1 MAEKVFILSSK
12 ADFSSKLKAL
22 LPSFLYTSV
31 TCFQTI
37 QTLKTNLR
45 TQSCDLVII
54 QEPLKDGVAWK
65 VAREICAISDVE
77 VLLLVSGKQYDQI
90 AYQLQETGI
99 FVLAF
104 PIKAQVLLQSLELL
118 RMKRGESKKF
128 QHEISKLKKTIHDDR
143 IINRA
148 KMLLIE
154 SYHWTE
160 NKAHHYIEHASMENS
175 ISKVEVA
182 KQLIERYN
190 S

>member
-1 MAEKVFILSSK
+1 M
-12 ADFSSKLKAL
+12 
-22 LPSFLYTSV
+22 
-31 TCFQTI
+31 
-37 QTLKTNLR
+37 
-45 TQSCDLVII
+45 
-54 QEPLKDGVAWK
+54 
-65 VAREICAISDVE
+65 
-77 VLLLVSGKQYDQI
+77 SGKQYDQI

-128 QHEISKLKKTIHDDR
+128 RQEISKLKKTIHDDR

-160 NKAHHYIEHASMENS
+160 DKAHHYIEHASMENS